1 MSGPA
6 DDRGSGGGQK
16 SPDDKAAFEA
26 RLSEL
31 ESKLGKVRAQRG
43 SAQASEADAKMRGRG
58 MAEGMR
64 MATEFVAAIIVG
76 GLIGWALDRWLGT
89 TPWLFLGFFLLGCVA
104 GVLNLMR
111 AYERMRKDMAA
122 QSGGRIGSKLPDD
135 EED

>member
-1 MSGPA
+1 
-6 DDRGSGGGQK
+6 
-16 SPDDKAAFEA
+16 
-26 RLSEL
+26 
-31 ESKLGKVRAQRG
+31 
-43 SAQASEADAKMRGRG
+43 

-122 QSGGRIGSKLPDD
+122 DTGGRIGSKLPDD

>member
-16 SPDDKAAFEA
+16 RPDEKAAFET

-43 SAQASEADAKMRGRG
+43 SAQASEADAKLRGRG

-76 GLIGWALDRWLGT
+76 GLIGWALDRWFGT

-122 QSGGRIGSKLPDD
+122 QTGGRIGSKLPDD